1 MYISPQMQYKDLTT
15 NSLTFLEK
23 NEPNK
28 LAQNISSLEKETIL
42 QIQSKIN
49 SILNLDPLNINE
61 ETVNIFND
69 IEKIVSS
76 DACINILPEIVPLSV
91 YPQLI

>member
-1 MYISPQMQYKDLTT
+1 MDISPQMQYKDLTT